1 MKPGSFMAIILL
13 SLVSCVHLLRII
25 FQTEILVNG
34 LEIALWSSVLGC
46 LIPGTIV
53 VLLVMENRHTDGK
66 NAS

>member
-1 MKPGSFMAIILL
+1 MAIILL